1 MPVLGRARK
10 LLDRYLLDGEVDVR
24 LIGRNER
31 SVGIGAHSAMFEE
44 AVRGDLR
51 VQKISVRSGK
61 LREHLQG
68 PKRKARIAI
77 YTDVL
82 ENWAGDPAHRKVRG
96 ADLKIAYVVFDS
108 DRLPPSWVEILNR
121 EFDLVLTPSEFV
133 KSVTL
138 QSGCRLPVFVLPLE
152 IPDVRSIAEPE
163 NVRASALPV
172 RFLSIGSYHPRKNY
186 RKLVQAFVEE
196 FGPHSNDVQ
205 LAIHSNL
212 AFGGEY
218 DVLRRQIEIAN
229 ARNIFVTKAQF
240 HPLHIA
246 ELFGHSEIYVAVSK
260 GEGFCI
266 PAREAALR
274 GKIIVATDGSALR
287 EVKADRIIRVPVST
301 LEPAR
306 YPEIDNAIFGRQF
319 ATDVPAIRKALRQAY
334 KLALSHRGKK
344 LSYPVAASERRSQYE
359 ILYRLRSLLR
369 PIEIAA
375 GGGNEIGIG
384 KITVDSKKTASSLKR
399 VFGKRGR
406 VYKRVIVGHDGGFF
420 SLFNIYLSHL
430 VWGQGARGVQYV
442 LPDWN
447 VESIRRFHKLKKFQS
462 FCYGGYKD
470 KNVWARLFESPYA
483 DVSTAD
489 LDDPEALYAGS
500 RGPEHSWNA
509 QNEPNLTYIHAGKLY
524 RSPDFPEWRK
534 WYHAYYSH
542 YIRVKPHIARRVDEL
557 ERELFGNA
565 YVISA
570 HIRHP
575 SHAIEQPNGRI
586 AEIDQYLFAMEKEV
600 ERQRRRQRVRI
611 FVATDQEKVIKQTR
625 RHFGSLV
632 AFVSDVARV
641 NEADDTKYER
651 ASEAEKH
658 KEGFQVQHL
667 AAADEKKWSVKMAEE
682 VIVDALLLSRSHVM
696 FHTVSNVATAVSFMN
711 PKLRMNYLAVQ

>member
-1 MPVLGRARK
+1 MPLLGRGRK
-10 LLDRYLLDGEVDVR
+10 LLSSHFLNGEVDIR
-24 LIGRNER
+24 LIGRNDR

-44 AVRGDLR
+44 GARGDMR
-51 VQKISVRSGK
+51 VQKISIRHQSIKERLRS
-61 LREHLQG
+61 
-68 PKRKARIAI
+68 PTRKARIAI

-82 ENWAGDPAHRKVRG
+82 ENWAGDPAYKKVRG

-108 DRLPPSWVEILNR
+108 DRLPPSWVDILNR

-133 KSVTL
+133 KSVAL
-138 QSGCRLPVFVLPLE
+138 QSGCKLPVFVLPLE
-152 IPDVRSIAEPE
+152 IPDVRSIEKPE

-172 RFLSIGSYHPRKNY
+172 RFLSIGSYHSRKNY
-186 RKLVQAFVEE
+186 RRLVQAFTEE

-205 LAIHSNL
+205 LTIHSNL
-212 AFGGEY
+212 SFSDVY
-218 DVLRRQIEIAN
+218 DVLRRQIEIAD
-229 ARNIFVTKAQF
+229 AKNIFATRGQF

-246 ELFGHSEIYVAVSK
+246 ELFEHSEVYVAVSK

-274 GKIIVATDGSALR
+274 GKIVVATDGSALQ
-287 EVKADRIIRVPVST
+287 EVKADRMIRVPVSA

-306 YPEIDNAIFGRQF
+306 YTEIDNAVFGRQF

-334 KLALSHRGKK
+334 KLALAQRGKK
-344 LSYPVAASERRSQYE
+344 LSFPLADEERKTQYE

-369 PIEIAA
+369 PVEVAVSSK
-375 GGGNEIGIG
+375 NEIGIG
-384 KITVDSKKTASSLKR
+384 KIAVDSKQTASSLKQ
-399 VFGKRGR
+399 VFGKKGR

-470 KNVWARLFESPYA
+470 KNIWARLFESPYA
-483 DVSTAD
+483 DVSVAD
-489 LDDPEALYAGS
+489 LDNSKVLYEGS
-500 RGPEHSWNA
+500 SGPEHSWNA
-509 QNEPNLTYIHAGKLY
+509 ENEPNLTYIHAGKLY
-524 RSPDFPEWRK
+524 LSPDFQEWRK

-542 YIRVKPHIARRVDEL
+542 YIRLKPHIARRVDEL
-557 ERELFGNA
+557 EHKLFGNA

-575 SHAIEQPNGRI
+575 SHAIEQPNGRM

-600 ERQRRRQRVRI
+600 ERQQRRQRVKI
-611 FVATDQEKVIKQTR
+611 FVATDQEKVIKQAR
-625 RHFGSLV
+625 QHFGSQV
-632 AFVSDVARV
+632 VFVSDIARV
-641 NEADDTKYER
+641 NEADDAKYEQ
-651 ASEAEKH
+651 ASEAEKRQ
-658 KEGFQVQHL
+658 EGFQVQHL
-667 AAADEKKWSVKMAEE
+667 TAADEKKWSVKMAEE
-682 VIVDALLLSRSHVM
+682 VIVDAMLLSRSRVM

-711 PKLRMNYLAVQ
+711 PLLQMNYLAV